1 MGDVTYPGEYEVNG
15 KKISLD
21 EDGFIQNP
29 ELWDEAV
36 ADWVAKNLAG
46 VQTMTEDHWKFVK
59 YLRQYWETYGVCPPL
74 RMITKV
80 TGITLEK
87 MYELFPD
94 GPANGA
100 CKVAGAP
107 KPTGCV

>member
-1 MGDVTYPGEYEVNG
+1 MTYPGEYEVNG